1 MAQVVKMATV
11 TKKTGTETFQPRR
24 ISPGR
29 ARRLPPMDDAQV
41 TQLFEAHDA
50 RVALPLAA

>member
-11 TKKTGTETFQPRR
+11 TKKTGTEMIQPRR
-24 ISPGR
+24 VLSDR

-41 TQLFEAHDA
+41 TQLFQAHDA